1 MFSVPLHGSRSCFSG
16 NYVEKGPLNWYC
28 WMRRNPMTSCSKSAK
43 YRQSFKRIIY
53 NCFKLYATEGSSWLN
68 LQRKYPADLL
78 HVLYGKALL
87 HIFARLSA
95 TLNEEKIKTHAI
107 HRHCKKTSQVQ
118 NLTFWVELQN
128 WIIIVIIFY
137 CQKQQKREQI
147 IHSNNSFHQIVGS

>member
-1 MFSVPLHGSRSCFSG
+1 
-16 NYVEKGPLNWYC
+16 
-28 WMRRNPMTSCSKSAK
+28 MTSCSKSAK

-53 NCFKLYATEGSSWLN
+53 NCFKLYATEGSSCLN

-107 HRHCKKTSQVQ
+107 HKHCVR
-118 NLTFWVELQN
+118 
-128 WIIIVIIFY
+128 
-137 CQKQQKREQI
+137 KQAKYKILHFGWSYKIE
-147 IHSNNSFHQIVGS
+147 SS